1 MLHQLYP
8 GIDPQVSSK
17 RIFVPMNINFN
28 LKNYINRD
36 GRSQI
41 YLILTSSGTRKRIP
55 LDIHVKPEDWD
66 RIKQRA
72 RNKTQNSETINL
84 LLDQA
89 FTKISDIRIHYR
101 LSKVHLSLDKL
112 VEEFKSKTP
121 DYDFIAFMKHHTKN
135 LILSKNSKKKHGS
148 EIKKMEE
155 FKSFIP
161 FSEIT
166 LEFINSYRGWLSNTK
181 LNQNTTIAS
190 SLKFISK
197 FLRLAKKYGIFLN
210 VDIDDIKPGSTSGNR
225 INLDLEEVSKLKS
238 FYNTEFIKDN
248 HKLALGY
255 FLFSC
260 YTSIRISDIRK
271 IKRGDLLQESI
282 SYVSTKTQKTHSI
295 RLNRTAKEI
304 AFANDHLFVVWMTDQ
319 YINRELKEISNICGI
334 KKKMHF
340 HVARHSFATNFLRK
354 GGKVED
360 LQIIMD
366 HSDISTTMEY
376 VHIVKAESM
385 ESMFLLDD

>member
-1 MLHQLYP
+1 MLINLYP
-8 GIDPQVSSK
+8 EIDTQVSSK

-28 LKNYINRD
+28 LKNYVNKE
-36 GRSQI
+36 GTSQV
-41 YLILTSSGTRKRIP
+41 YLIITSTGSRKRIP
-55 LDIHVKPEDWD
+55 LDIYVRPENWD
-66 RIKQRA
+66 KLKQRLK
-72 RNKTQNSETINL
+72 NKTENSETINL
-84 LLDQA
+84 MLDQVY
-89 FTKISDIRIHYR
+89 TRLSDIRVHYR
-101 LSKVHLSLDKL
+101 LSRLHLTLDKL
-112 VEEFKSKTP
+112 VEEFKNKTP
-121 DYDFIAFMKHHTKN
+121 HYDFISFMKHHKEQM
-135 LILSKNSKKKHGS
+135 ILTKNSKKKHNS
-148 EIKKMEE
+148 EIKKLEE

-166 LEFINSYRGWLSNTK
+166 LEFVNGYRGWLSKTK
-181 LNQNTTIAS
+181 SNQNTTIAS
-190 SLKFISK
+190 SLKFIAK

-210 VDIDDIKPGSTSGNR
+210 IDIDDIKPGSTSGNR
-225 INLDLEEVSKLKS
+225 INLDLTEVAKLKAY
-238 FYNTEFIKDN
+238 YNTDFIKDN
-248 HKLALGY
+248 HRLALGY

-271 IKRGDLLQESI
+271 IKREDLAKEAI
-282 SYVSTKTQKTHSI
+282 SFVTTKTQKAHSI
-295 RLNRTAKEI
+295 RLNKTAREI
-304 AFANDHLFVVWMTDQ
+304 VAGNQALFINWLTDQ
-319 YINRELKEISNICGI
+319 YINRELKEVANVCGI

-376 VHIVKAESM
+376 VHIVKAECM